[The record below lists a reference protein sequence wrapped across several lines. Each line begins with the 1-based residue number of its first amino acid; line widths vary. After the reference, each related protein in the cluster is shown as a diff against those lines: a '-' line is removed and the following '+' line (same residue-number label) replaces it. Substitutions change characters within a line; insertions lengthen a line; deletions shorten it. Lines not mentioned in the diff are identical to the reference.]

1 MPRLA
6 GAAVCLAA
14 VAACTGSDADPAA
27 DTSTTTT
34 TIALTRPAD
43 GRLLVG
49 VMVPREG
56 SGVTIGS
63 SVAAG
68 VSLASAQ
75 INNSG
80 GVNGVAME
88 VVTADEPEDPAAAR
102 IALDSLIT
110 RGVDAIVGPASSL
123 NALALVT
130 RATDAGVLTCSPTA
144 SALALDGVPDSGLF
158 FRTIPS
164 DSLQALALAE
174 TVDQSGS
181 ASVTVVHLDDEY
193 GRGLAAPTLDALAAT
208 NIVANV
214 VATSGAA
221 SDLDETAMSVV
232 EANNDTVVVI
242 ADAVSGPQLVAS
254 IDRLSGGSLKF
265 IVNDAMRRPNAD
277 VVPYEPSLARRVR
290 GVSPLASPDEQFLA
304 QLRNFDASTS
314 GAYAT
319 NAYDCVNLIALASAT
334 STSDQPRR
342 MADVL
347 AGLTSGGTGCA
358 TFAECVES
366 LKNRR
371 NFQYNGPNGVL
382 DIGRQG
388 DLVSAVYEVFSY
400 DDSGR
405 DISDGEVVVSS

>member
-1 MPRLA
+1 M
-6 GAAVCLAA
+6 AACLAA
-14 VAACTGSDADPAA
+14 LAACTDDAPPVA
-27 DTSTTTT
+27 DTSSTTS
-34 TIALTRPAD
+34 TIALARPAD
-43 GRLLVG
+43 GELLVG

-56 SGVTIGS
+56 SGVSIGAS
-63 SVAAG
+63 ISAG
-68 VSLASAQ
+68 VSLANAQ

-80 GVNGVAME
+80 GVNGVPIKI
-88 VVTADEPEDPAAAR
+88 VTADEPEDPSAAR
-102 IALDSLIT
+102 ISLDALISQ
-110 RGVDAIVGPASSL
+110 GVDAIVGPASSL
-123 NALALVT
+123 NALALTT
-130 RATDAGVLTCSPTA
+130 RATDAGVLLCSPTA
-144 SALALDGVPDSGLF
+144 SALALDTVPDGGLF

-164 DSLQALALAE
+164 DSLQARALSE
-174 TVDQSGS
+174 TVDQSG
-181 ASVTVVHLDDEY
+181 AAAVTVVHLDDEY
-193 GRGLAAPTLDALAAT
+193 GRGLATPTLDALAAT

-221 SDLDETAMSVV
+221 SDIDDTAAAVL

-242 ADAVSGPQLVAS
+242 ADAVSGPQLVAG
-254 IDRLSGGSLKF
+254 IDRLSDGTLKY

-277 VVPYEPSLARRVR
+277 VVPYEPDLARRVK

-304 QLRNFDASTS
+304 QLRGFDASTS

-319 NAYDCVNLIALASAT
+319 NAYDCLNLIALASAT

-347 AGLTSGGTGCA
+347 AGLTSGGTGCT

-371 NFQYNGPNGVL
+371 NFQYNGPGGVL

-388 DLVSAVYEVFSY
+388 DLVSAVYEVFGY

-405 DISDGEVVVSS
+405 DISEGEVVVAAR